1 MTILFIPMSWKRK
14 EIQCTCNIFYIGSVR
29 IYDLKK
35 RDGFFFLSLTNAQSL
50 VQTCGGPVGILSPS
64 LCQCLLFLW
73 IPSETRALL
82 HYKMRHSLYTMPLRN
97 GTVDPNVLNPVFLV
111 YSSAFS
117 TFRSRYLI
125 VWICEI
131 VLYTKKSV

>member
-1 MTILFIPMSWKRK
+1 MTILFIPMSRYRK